1 MKNSKGTG
9 CAVVIDWFQLIKALE
24 SDDPKQMMSI
34 IGKSDVNKLNN
45 HVGWPLIRLAIEA
58 EAVNCIDQLVSSG
71 VDIYKPM
78 DFYGG
83 SSWLVLTVY
92 GPLNSVTKCLLDIY
106 MNDIKTNK
114 TQDFKIIFRILC
126 VGRTDILD
134 YLLGNNLDP
143 NLRDDDG
150 YTLLHKA
157 VMSGDLKAT
166 RLLIKYGAD
175 PDLKDEYS
183 GRTIYDDINDMVDD
197 KAKVFRKV
205 CEKSQTSQ
213 KNIIVVSI

>member
-1 MKNSKGTG
+1 MKNSKDTG
-9 CAVVIDWFQLIKALE
+9 CPVVIDWFQLVKALE
-24 SDDPKQMMSI
+24 IDDPKQMMFI

-71 VDIYKPM
+71 VNLYEPM

-83 SSWLVLTVY
+83 SSWLDLAINA
-92 GPLNSVTKCLLDIY
+92 PLNSVTKCLLNIY

-114 TQDFKIIFRILC
+114 TRDFKIIFRILC

-134 YLLGNNLDP
+134 YLLENNLNP
-143 NLRDDDG
+143 NLRDEDG
-150 YTLLHKA
+150 YTLLHRA
-157 VMSGDLKAT
+157 VISGELKAT

-183 GRTIYDDINDMVDD
+183 ERTVYDDINDMADD
-197 KAKVFRKV
+197 RAKVFGKV
-205 CEKSQTSQ
+205 CKKSKEDE